1 MHKEVE
7 FGTQN
12 NALSHCILQQMEHTC
27 TLWLDGSVLFILLL
41 RACVAE

>member
-12 NALSHCILQQMEHTC
+12 NALSLHSATNGTHMHLMAGWQ
-27 TLWLDGSVLFILLL
+27 
-41 RACVAE
+41 CVVYIVVKGMCG